1 MKILVT
7 GSRGFIGSH
16 LVNFLLEQGHS
27 VIGVDLRNLSNA
39 DVDVYPL
46 DSNLTYVNLD
56 IVTELDQIDAVVE
69 SVDMVYHFA
78 ASVGIPNYIND
89 PVALFKTN
97 VIGSYNMI
105 NSCLKFNKKLIF
117 SSTSE
122 IYGKNPELPWRENSD
137 RVLGSTSTHRW
148 NYSTSKATIEHLLFS
163 MSGLLDFRIIR
174 YFNVYGPGQNPIFLV
189 SKSIHSALN
198 GQDILMYDNGTQTR
212 CLTYITDAIEATYSV
227 GVRSSISSVYN
238 IGNPEEVTVNEIL
251 NSISQ
256 HFPGTK
262 ILPVDTGILY
272 GDNYEDLDRRVPDI
286 QLIRDELSWT
296 PRIGYQRGIAFFV
309 QWARNNSAW
318 VESNAR

>member
-16 LVNFLLEQGHS
+16 LVKFLVEQGHT
-27 VIGVDLRNLSNA
+27 VIGVDLQNLSKANI
-39 DVDVYPL
+39 DVHCIRSEV
-46 DSNLTYVNLD
+46 TYFNLD
-56 IVTELDQIDAVVE
+56 IVTEIDQIDALIQ
-69 SVDMVYHFA
+69 SVDVVYHLA

-97 VIGSYNMI
+97 VIGSYNII
-105 NSCLKFNKKLIF
+105 NSCLKYKKKIIF

-148 NYSTSKATIEHLLFS
+148 NYSTSKATIEHLLYS
-163 MSGLLDFRIIR
+163 MHGLLDFRIIR

-198 GQDILMYDNGTQTR
+198 GREILMYDNGTQTR

-227 GVRSSISSVYN
+227 GIESTISSVYN
-238 IGNPEEVTVNEIL
+238 IGNPEEVSVKEIL
-251 NSISQ
+251 NTVSQ
-256 HFPGTK
+256 YFPGTK
-262 ILPVDTGILY
+262 MLPVDTGVLY
-272 GDNYEDLDRRVPDI
+272 GDSYEDLDRRVPDI
-286 QLIRDELSWT
+286 QLIREELSWT
-296 PRIGYQRGIAFFV
+296 PRIGYQEGIAQFV
-309 QWARNNSAW
+309 KWARDNPEWLEA
-318 VESNAR
+318 NAR